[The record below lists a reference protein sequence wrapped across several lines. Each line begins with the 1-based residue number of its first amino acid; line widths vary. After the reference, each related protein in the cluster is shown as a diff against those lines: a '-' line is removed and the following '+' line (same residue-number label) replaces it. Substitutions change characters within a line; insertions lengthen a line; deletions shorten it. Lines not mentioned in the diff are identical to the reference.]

1 MTRRKHPPTSGILID
16 LGTWG
21 RWALALRRCSVN
33 TREVSLHNPEAL
45 AFNCNQTDCP
55 RAGQALGESL
65 PRLGSGAWWGVRG
78 GLVVEV
84 EGDVPRRSRNSSRLL
99 LQIHIL
105 IWKRDLDFLWC
116 QSDWY
121 SLAGNVTNCRENA
134 QSTMNLKENSLDPCI
149 YFFPCLYIFLA
160 TLL

>member
-1 MTRRKHPPTSGILID
+1 MGSCSQFYKRVNEGSTAQTQEHWLFCVCV
-16 LGTWG
+16 
-21 RWALALRRCSVN
+21 LA
-33 TREVSLHNPEAL
+33 VSLV
-45 AFNCNQTDCP
+45 
-55 RAGQALGESL
+55 
-65 PRLGSGAWWGVRG
+65 GSEG

>member
-1 MTRRKHPPTSGILID
+1 MGSCSQFYKGVNEGSTAQTQEHWLFCVCV
-16 LGTWG
+16 
-21 RWALALRRCSVN
+21 LA
-33 TREVSLHNPEAL
+33 VSLVGG
-45 AFNCNQTDCP
+45 D
-55 RAGQALGESL
+55 GG
-65 PRLGSGAWWGVRG
+65 RG

-84 EGDVPRRSRNSSRLL
+84 EGDVRRRSRNSSRLL

-121 SLAGNVTNCRENA
+121 SLARNVTNCRENA
-134 QSTMNLKENSLDPCI
+134 QSTMNLKENIIDPYI
-149 YFFPCLYIFLA
+149 YFFPCLCIFLA